1 MQCAARISPD
11 DARRPPVKHALR
23 KWLFSLGKRSSLHA
37 LVVVGEGRVR
47 AGLDGEPGGGGLEV
61 ITWLG
66 GLMGELIKQGHEG
79 TVSAGL
85 GSPSAHV
92 DIPP

>member
-1 MQCAARISPD
+1 M
-11 DARRPPVKHALR
+11 
-23 KWLFSLGKRSSLHA
+23 RSSDQPRRHTPPSCQTRFEEVA
-37 LVVVGEGRVR
+37 LFIGQAVFVTRT
-47 AGLDGEPGGGGLEV
+47 GGGGRGSGQGGVGWGTRRRGLEV

-66 GLMGELIKQGHEG
+66 GLMGELIKRGHEG